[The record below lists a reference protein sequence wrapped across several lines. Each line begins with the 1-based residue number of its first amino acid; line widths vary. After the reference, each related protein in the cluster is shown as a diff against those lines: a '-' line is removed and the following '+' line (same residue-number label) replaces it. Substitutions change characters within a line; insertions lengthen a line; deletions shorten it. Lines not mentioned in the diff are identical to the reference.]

1 MLYFYRFLFLLP
13 LFLEHPVVIKRESS
27 NNGSCSPV
35 WHCSLDCCFFLNI
48 VIFFMSV
55 QCLRQLDMA
64 GSRQSKHM
72 AIPRWRATGRESMSL
87 ESLGSWVIIMM
98 SLLLLLLTYVLF
110 WLYRII
116 VLYPSYQV
124 LEISSFEYREIWIC
138 YLFCYESTDYLL
150 GSYSS
155 FVLFISLVDSVKF
168 ISAFF
173 LFRLKQ
179 CISAWYSRNC
189 LLFSLFKIFLDFMLF
204 IMMVSVLMFLV

>member
-1 MLYFYRFLFLLP
+1 MSFSFHVFGRSSHYFYIAIKSVSRRISVFAQEIKSAKDVKLYFYRFLFLLP

-110 WLYRII
+110 
-116 VLYPSYQV
+116 
-124 LEISSFEYREIWIC
+124 
-138 YLFCYESTDYLL
+138 
-150 GSYSS
+150 
-155 FVLFISLVDSVKF
+155 
-168 ISAFF
+168 
-173 LFRLKQ
+173 
-179 CISAWYSRNC
+179 
-189 LLFSLFKIFLDFMLF
+189 
-204 IMMVSVLMFLV
+204 